1 MSTPRGQMQLQ
12 TGPSHATQLYYSE
25 RASTSHLIR
34 FFDVILGTLMAPPSR
49 LLPVMKMPLW
59 IG

>member
-1 MSTPRGQMQLQ
+1 MQLQ